1 MRNRLATRDNLKARN
16 LVIEGYDFSCP
27 FCNSVEESVED
38 IWKTCYGWANV
49 LTVLPSS
56 PDMHFRQHQL
66 QTNNVVNSR
75 WQIFWYGVVWNFRN
89 KPVFRDIS
97 SHKDEIIQQ
106 VLYHSWTWIKNSS
119 EISIVLCSMV
129 IQSGS
134 MYPGLSCCTNSII
147 GNNYVATLIRNFYCP
162 LLNDPLLNAGFCSWC
177 VCTWQV
183 TNGLVGL
190 LKFGSEKHA
199 SWL

>member
-27 FCNSVEESVED
+27 FCNSVEESVWHTLFWCTKVED

-119 EISIVLCSMV
+119 EISIVLCSM
-129 IQSGS
+129 ILCS
-134 MYPGLSCCTNSII
+134 MLASAHGVFALGRLQMDWLDFWSLVVKNMHRGYRKQLC
-147 GNNYVATLIRNFYCP
+147 ATLIW
-162 LLNDPLLNAGFCSWC
+162 DIG
-177 VCTWQV
+177 QV
-183 TNGLVGL
+183 VGN
-190 LKFGSEKHA
+190 
-199 SWL
+199 